1 MVLDL
6 EKTKTSQR
14 NEIDSLKRRVKKI
27 EKRNKSRTYKLKRLY
42 KVGLSVRVE
51 SSRDEESLGG
61 DEVFV
66 AEQEVVSTATTTETI
81 TTEEIILAQSL
92 EALKFSKPK
101 VKGIVFHE
109 PGKST
114 TRTTI
119 SSQHAHDKGKGIMIE
134 QPVKPKKKDQI
145 RLDEEAALKLQAKFN
160 EEERLPREKVKKN
173 KKPILP

>member
-42 KVGLSVRVE
+42 KVGLSARVE
-51 SSRDEESLGG
+51 SSKDKESL
-61 DEVFV
+61 
-66 AEQEVVSTATTTETI
+66 EQEVVSTATTTETI
-81 TTEEIILAQSL
+81 TTKEIILAQSL
-92 EALKFSKPK
+92 EALKISKPK

-114 TRTTI
+114 TRTII

-134 QPVKPKKKDQI
+134 EPVKPKKKDQI
-145 RLDEEAALKLQAKFN
+145 RLDEEVALKLQAKFN
-160 EEERLPREKVKKN
+160 EEERLPRKRELKRTRSQYC
-173 KKPILP
+173 LD